1 MGIGSRYGV
10 RGGGSVW
17 ICFERARLQPCR
29 NRRPIKNGFSRW
41 GNLPFKLHHYR
52 VRYLLAIILLSSFSV
67 FGANGPT
74 VVLSVDASEA
84 PRKIFHAQLRIP
96 AKPGTLTL
104 YYPKW
109 IPGEHGPTG
118 PITDLTGLK
127 FTANGKTLTWR
138 RDLLDGFTFHV
149 EVPAGESEVTA
160 DLDYASPTSSEPGYS
175 AGMAATDKLYV
186 LNWNTLLLYPAGHSS
201 DQLNYEAT
209 LRLPAGWKF
218 GTSLHVSNQAGDNNE
233 IHFAPVSLTM
243 LVDGPVI
250 TGEFL
255 KVVPLTP
262 RGEDPPAELDLAADS
277 ASALDAPAEV
287 WEHYRNLVKQA
298 GILFGARH
306 YAGYHFLLTLSDHVA
321 HFGLEHHESND
332 SRVDER
338 SLIEENGRKIAAGL
352 LPHEYVHSWN
362 GKYRRPADLATPD
375 YEQPMQT
382 DLLWVYEGLTS
393 YLGDMLAAR
402 SGERTPSLARDEL
415 AKMAAE
421 LDHRSG
427 RVWRNLQ
434 DTADGVPSMQDAP
447 HGWAD
452 YRRGLDYYDEE
463 VLNWLWADVII
474 RRQSKGTKSLD
485 DFCKLF
491 YGAPGGPP
499 MVKTYTFDDVADT
512 LNQVARYD
520 WRGFWTDRLSN
531 HGPGAPLGGVEGSG
545 WKLVYD
551 EFPSELDRAGDTGKS
566 IHARYSVGL
575 MAGSDGVIK
584 DTVEG
589 MIAAKAGIGP
599 GMKIVA
605 VNGRAFSPD
614 VWHDAIHAAKGS
626 AAPIELIV
634 DNADY
639 FRVLKLDY
647 HDGEKYPHLVRD
659 ESKPDLLTEIYRA
672 K

>member
-1 MGIGSRYGV
+1 MGSRYSV
-10 RGGGSVW
+10 RGFF
-17 ICFERARLQPCR
+17 C
-29 NRRPIKNGFSRW
+29 
-41 GNLPFKLHHYR
+41 
-52 VRYLLAIILLSSFSV
+52 LALVLLSSFTL
-67 FGANGPT
+67 FAADRPT
-74 VVLSVDASEA
+74 ITITLAVDASDA
-84 PRKIFHAQLRIP
+84 PRKMIHAQLRIP

-127 FTANGKTLTWR
+127 FTAGGKTLKWR

-149 EVPAGESEVTA
+149 EVPAGENQVTA
-160 DLDYASPTSSEPGYS
+160 NLDYASTASSEPGYS
-175 AGMAATDKLYV
+175 SGLSATEKLYIV
-186 LNWNTLLLYPAGHSS
+186 SWNTLLLYPAGYGS
-201 DQLNYEAT
+201 DQLTYNAS
-209 LRLPAGWKF
+209 LRLPPGWKL
-218 GTSLHVSNQAGDNNE
+218 GTSLRISNQAGSE
-233 IHFAPVSLTM
+233 VHFAPVSLTM
-243 LVDGPVI
+243 LVDGPVLA
-250 TGEFL
+250 GEYL
-255 KVVPLTP
+255 KVVPLST
-262 RGEDPPAELDLAADS
+262 ENPPAELDLAADS
-277 ASALDAPAEV
+277 AAALDAPAEV

-298 GILFGARH
+298 GLLFGARH
-306 YAGYHFLLTLSDHVA
+306 YRDYHFLLTLSDHVA

-338 SLIEENGRKIAAGL
+338 SLIEEDGRKDTAGL

-393 YLGDMLAAR
+393 YLGDVLSAR
-402 SGERTPSLARDEL
+402 SGERTQSLARDNL
-415 AKMAAE
+415 AQIAAE

-447 HGWAD
+447 HSWSD
-452 YRRGLDYYDEE
+452 YRRPLDYYDED
-463 VLNWLWADVII
+463 VLTWLWADVII
-474 RRQSKGTKSLD
+474 RQQTKGAKSLD

-491 YGAPGGPP
+491 HGAPSGPP
-499 MVKTYTFDDVADT
+499 MVKTYNFDDVVNA
-512 LNQVARYD
+512 LNQIAPYD
-520 WRGFWTDRLSN
+520 WRAFWTERLSN
-531 HGPGAPLGGVEGSG
+531 HGPDAPLGGLQGSG

-551 EFPSELDRAGDTGKS
+551 EFPSELDRARGADGKNMN
-566 IHARYSVGL
+566 ARYSLGFTL
-575 MAGSDGVIK
+575 GNDGVVG

-605 VNGRAFSPD
+605 INGRRLTAD
-614 VWHDAIHAAKGS
+614 VWRDAIRASKTGS
-626 AAPIELIV
+626 SPIELIV
-634 DNADY
+634 ENTDY
-639 FRVLKLDY
+639 FRVVKLDY
-647 HDGEKYPHLVRD
+647 HGGEKFPHLVRD

>member
-1 MGIGSRYGV
+1 MGLLLRRGV
-10 RGGGSVW
+10 RNFSCLVVVW
-17 ICFERARLQPCR
+17 
-29 NRRPIKNGFSRW
+29 
-41 GNLPFKLHHYR
+41 
-52 VRYLLAIILLSSFSV
+52 LSSLSV
-67 FGANGPT
+67 FGADAPMIM
-74 VVLSVDASEA
+74 LSVDASDA
-84 PRKIFHAQLRIP
+84 PRKMFHAQLRIP

-127 FTANGKTLTWR
+127 FTANGKPLKWR
-138 RDLLDGFTFHV
+138 RDLLEGFEFHV
-149 EVPAGESEVTA
+149 EVPEGESEVIA
-160 DLDYASPTSSEPGYS
+160 NLDYASPATDEPGYS
-175 AGMAATDKLYV
+175 AGMAATEKLYIV
-186 LNWNTLLLYPAGHSS
+186 NWNTLALYPAGYTS
-201 DQLNYEAT
+201 DQLTYTAS

-218 GTSLHVSNQAGDNNE
+218 GTSLHVSNQAGSD

-243 LVDGPVI
+243 LVDGPVL
-250 TGEFL
+250 TGEYF

-262 RGEDPPAELDLAADS
+262 PGENPPAELDLAADS
-277 ASALDAPAEV
+277 AAALQAPDEV
-287 WEHYRNLVKQA
+287 WEHYRDLVKQA

-306 YAGYHFLLTLSDHVA
+306 YTDYHFLLTLSDHVA

-332 SRVDER
+332 SRIDER
-338 SLIEENGRKIAAGL
+338 SLIEDDGRKLTAGL

-362 GKYRRPADLATPD
+362 GKYRRPADLATSD

-402 SGERTPSLARDEL
+402 SGERTPELARDAL
-415 AKMAAE
+415 AQIAADV
-421 LDHRSG
+421 DHRSG

-434 DTADGVPSMQDAP
+434 DTADGVPSMQNAP
-447 HGWAD
+447 RAWED
-452 YRRGLDYYDEE
+452 YRRGLDYYDED

-474 RRQSKGTKSLD
+474 RQKSKGAKSLD

-491 YGAPGGPP
+491 HGTPGGPP
-499 MVKTYTFDDVADT
+499 MVKTYTFDDVVAA
-512 LNQVARYD
+512 LNQITPYD
-520 WRGFWTDRLSN
+520 WRGFWTERLTN
-531 HGPGAPLGGVEGSG
+531 HGPGAPLGGIEGSG

-551 EFPSELDRAGDTGKS
+551 EYGSELDRARDPEGKGTNAQYTLGLS
-566 IHARYSVGL
+566 I
-575 MAGSDGVIK
+575 GSDGLVR

-589 MIAAKAGIGP
+589 MIGAKAGIGP

-605 VNGRAFSPD
+605 VNGRRFSSES
-614 VWHDAIHAAKGS
+614 WRDAMRASKTNQS
-626 AAPIELIV
+626 PLELIV
-634 DNADY
+634 ENTDY
-639 FRVLKLDY
+639 FRVVKLDY
-647 HDGEKYPHLVRD
+647 HGGEKFPHLVRD

>member
-1 MGIGSRYGV
+1 MGSR
-10 RGGGSVW
+10 
-17 ICFERARLQPCR
+17 
-29 NRRPIKNGFSRW
+29 IKVKMFSP
-41 GNLPFKLHHYR
+41 LIF
-52 VRYLLAIILLSSFSV
+52 ILLSSLSLFS
-67 FGANGPT
+67 ADPPT
-74 VVLSVDASEA
+74 ITISVDATDA
-84 PRKIFHAQLRIP
+84 PRKMIHAQMRIP

-127 FTANGKTLTWR
+127 FSAGGKTLNWR
-138 RDLLDGFTFHV
+138 RDLLDGYTFRV
-149 EVPAGESEVTA
+149 DVPAGQSEVTA
-160 DLDYASPTSSEPGYS
+160 NLDYASPASSQSGYS
-175 AGMAATDKLYV
+175 ANLSATEKLYI
-186 LNWNTLLLYPAGHSS
+186 LSWNAVLLYPAGYPS
-201 DQLNYEAT
+201 DQLTYVASV
-209 LRLPAGWKF
+209 RLPAGWKF
-218 GTSLHVSNQAGDNNE
+218 GTSLHVSSQEASE

-243 LVDGPVI
+243 LVDGPVLA
-250 TGEFL
+250 GEFL
-255 KVVPLTP
+255 KVIPLSN
-262 RGEDPPAELDLAADS
+262 ENPPAELDVAADS
-277 ASALDAPAEV
+277 AAALDAPAEV

-306 YAGYHFLLTLSDHVA
+306 YRDYHFLLTLSDHVA

-332 SRVDER
+332 SRIEER
-338 SLIEENGRKIAAGL
+338 SLIEEDGRKEAAGL

-393 YLGDMLAAR
+393 YLGDVLSAR
-402 SGERTPSLARDEL
+402 SGERTPSLARDAL
-415 AKMAAE
+415 AQIAAE

-447 HGWAD
+447 GSWSD
-452 YRRGLDYYDEE
+452 YRRPLDYYDED

-474 RRQSKGTKSLD
+474 RQQSKGAKSLD

-491 YGAPGGPP
+491 HGAPGGPP
-499 MVKTYTFDDVADT
+499 MVKPYNFDDVVNA
-512 LNQVARYD
+512 LNQVAAYD
-520 WRGFWTDRLSN
+520 WRAFWTERLTN

-551 EFPSELDRAGDTGKS
+551 GTPSELDRAEGADGKKLD
-566 IHARYSVGL
+566 ARYSLGL
-575 MAGSDGVIK
+575 SMSDEGVVK

-599 GMKIVA
+599 GMKVVA
-605 VNGRAFSPD
+605 VNGRRLTAD
-614 VWHDAIHAAKGS
+614 VWKDAIRASKS
-626 AAPIELIV
+626 SSTPLELIV
-634 DNADY
+634 ENTEY
-639 FRVLKLDY
+639 FRVVKLDY
-647 HDGEKYPHLVRD
+647 HGGEKFPHLVRD
-659 ESKPDLLTEIYRA
+659 ESKPDLLTEIYKA